1 MGFLDNLPN
10 NNDYARLGIT
20 ADQAKEL
27 DLLDG
32 KEDNKIN
39 GKSIFEVVENA
50 KRDYESSEAN
60 HKKTFINYLKD
71 FYIPMQINMQ
81 KFNPSNITWHINIK
95 VLSCPIPE

>member
-1 MGFLDNLPN
+1 MGFLDNLSN

-39 GKSIFEVVENA
+39 NKS
-50 KRDYESSEAN
+50 
-60 HKKTFINYLKD
+60 
-71 FYIPMQINMQ
+71 
-81 KFNPSNITWHINIK
+81 
-95 VLSCPIPE
+95 